1 MKRFLLTLIML
12 FVLVLLIGVPVSAQ
26 EVGATEEAP
35 SGEVETPPE
44 VVTVPVDVVTNA
56 QTANTLIVISAG
68 VVLAIVGGGSF
79 AVVLSRIDKRT
90 KDETERLYLALPP
103 QWQETVVRVLDAA
116 EATLKL
122 AREVTDGKPNQT
134 PPAANS
140 AYRDQP

>member
-56 QTANTLIVISAG
+56 SGEFTLVFTWDSAR
-68 VVLAIVGGGSF
+68 AATW
-79 AVVLSRIDKRT
+79 AVTCEGAQGTSSQ
-90 KDETERLYLALPP
+90 AF
-103 QWQETVVRVLDAA
+103 
-116 EATLKL
+116 
-122 AREVTDGKPNQT
+122 
-134 PPAANS
+134 PA
-140 AYRDQP
+140 